1 MIGRTLG
8 HYRILKKI
16 GAGAMGEVYCAY
28 DQTLNRNVALKI
40 INPGSL
46 GDVASENNVLREA
59 RFASAL
65 NDPRICTIYEVG
77 EVDGQHFIVM
87 ELVEG
92 RALSSLI
99 PIEGMP
105 AKVVMRYGA
114 QIAAGLAHAHDHGI
128 IHRDVKPSNI
138 VITPVG
144 QLKILD
150 FGLAKEPKSSE
161 VEEATRSTTSEENPG
176 RIVGTLPYMAP
187 ETLRGGEANARSDI
201 WSLGVVLYEMCSGQR
216 PFVGRTGYEL
226 SSAILRETPA
236 PLPPNTPAGLR
247 IVIGRCLEKEPGHRY
262 QRAGEAQA
270 VLEAVESDASLRSPE
285 SAKSSFPAKPKNAS
299 RSPDEVRPGHY
310 QVQSRRR
317 PRVLIAGASAVLI
330 VLLLLG
336 ATPFAREKLKSWITI
351 ERIPQERELAVLA
364 GTMSAD
370 DPQGSALEYGLAET
384 LASRLTAL
392 AGNHP
397 LQVIPASEVRARRV
411 TTLDQARQEF
421 GVNLGLEL
429 SLRRS
434 GEFIRVNYSL
444 VDAKT
449 HHQIRGDTITAK
461 ASDPFAIEDKVSDSV
476 VRALELDLQ
485 PQERRSLVAHGTDEP
500 AAYDYYLQGRG
511 YLQDSQ
517 KRENVDSAI
526 AVFTRALEKD
536 SRYALAFS
544 GLGEAYWR
552 KYEID
557 KRNEYADQAQAACA
571 RALALEGNLAEGHA
585 CLGLVYNGT
594 GKYDEA
600 AVQYR
605 RAVDS
610 EPTND
615 DAIRGLAAAY
625 AKLGRMGEAESTYKA
640 AIAARPNYWGG
651 YNSLGGLYMSQGRYA
666 EAAEIFSRVTA
677 LAPDS
682 FRGYSN
688 LGGAYVLL
696 GKYTEAITAL
706 EQSIAIRGTVDA
718 YSNLATAYFNL
729 RRYDD
734 AASNYKKAAA
744 LDDHNYVVWGN
755 LGDAYYYS
763 GRRHAEAIAV
773 YKKALLLAKA
783 RLEVNPR
790 DASVLGDIASYYSVL
805 GNREQALEYLNK
817 AFGQSGYKDPDLLF
831 QAAMVHNQFGET
843 NATLEWLSKA
853 LSAGFSAT
861 TIADA
866 PALEGLHSNAQFEKM
881 LQHARALKNE

>member
-28 DQTLNRNVALKI
+28 DQTLNRNVAVKI
-40 INPGSL
+40 IKPDSL

-59 RFASAL
+59 RLVSAL
-65 NDPRICTIYEVG
+65 NDPHICTIHEVG

-92 RALSSLI
+92 CALGSLI
-99 PIEGMP
+99 SFEGLT
-105 AKVVMRYGA
+105 ARIVVRYGA

-128 IHRDVKPSNI
+128 VHRDVKPSNI
-138 VITPVG
+138 VITPLG

-150 FGLAKEPKSSE
+150 FGLAKKPKSAE
-161 VEEATRSTTSEENPG
+161 VEDATWSTTSEANTG
-176 RIVGTLPYMAP
+176 RIVGTLSYMAP
-187 ETLRGGEANARSDI
+187 ETLRGGEANARTDI

-236 PLPPNTPAGLR
+236 PLPPNTPVGLR

-262 QRAGEAQA
+262 QRAGEVQA
-270 VLEAVESDASLRSPE
+270 ALEAVDPDASLRLPK
-285 SAKSSFPAKPKNAS
+285 SAKSSSPGKPKNAS
-299 RSPDEVRPGHY
+299 GLPDEVPPGY
-310 QVQSRRR
+310 SRVRSR
-317 PRVLIAGASAVLI
+317 SVLIAASAVF
-330 VLLLLG
+330 VALLLVG
-336 ATPFAREKLKSWITI
+336 ATPFAWEKLKSWITI
-351 ERIPQERELAVLA
+351 AQIPHERELAVLA
-364 GTMSAD
+364 GVMPSD
-370 DPQGSALEYGLAET
+370 DPQSSALEYGLAET

-411 TTLDQARQEF
+411 ISLDQARQEF

-461 ASDPFAIEDKVSDSV
+461 ASDPFAIEDKVADSV

-485 PQERRSLVAHGTDEP
+485 PQERRLLVAHGTDEP
-500 AAYDYYLQGRG
+500 VAYDYYLQGRG
-511 YLQDSQ
+511 YLQDFQ
-517 KRENVDSAI
+517 KHENVDSAI
-526 AVFTRALEKD
+526 AVFTRALAKD
-536 SRYALAFS
+536 PRYALAYS

-557 KRNEYADQAQAACA
+557 KRNEYADQAQTACA
-571 RALALEGNLAEGHA
+571 QALALDGNLAEGHG

-594 GKYDEA
+594 GRYEN
-600 AVQYR
+600 AVVEYR
-605 RAVDS
+605 RAVYF

-625 AKLGRMGEAESTYKA
+625 ANLGRMGDAESTYMA
-640 AIAARPNYWGG
+640 AIATRPNYWGG
-651 YNSLGGLYMSQGRYA
+651 YNALGGLYMSEGRYL

-734 AASNYKKAAA
+734 AASNYMRAAA
-744 LDDHNYVVWGN
+744 LDDRNYVVWGN
-755 LGDAYYYS
+755 LADAYYYS
-763 GRRHAEAIAV
+763 GRRHAEAIEM

-783 RLEVNPR
+783 RLAVNPR
-790 DASVLGDIASYYSVL
+790 ETSVLGDIASYYAVL
-805 GNREQALEYLNK
+805 GNRDQALDYLNK
-817 AFGQSGYKDPDLLF
+817 AFEQSGNKDPDLLF

-843 NATLEWLSKA
+843 DATLEWLSKA

-866 PALEGLHSNAQFEKM
+866 PALEGLHSNAQFRKM
-881 LQHARALKNE
+881 LQRARTPRNE